1 MPTVTPLQ
9 HWMKATGYTD
19 RLLAEKAE
27 TSRVHISRI
36 RRGKSGANKKLA
48 LRLSA
53 ITKISWE
60 QFIEPQIPVPSK
72 VKANHH

>member
-1 MPTVTPLQ
+1 MPALTPLQ
-9 HWMKATGYTD
+9 HWMNATGYTD
-19 RLLAEKAE
+19 RTLAEMAA

-53 ITKISWE
+53 ITKIRWE
-60 QFIEPQIPVPSK
+60 EFIEPQITVPPKMK
-72 VKANHH
+72 VSH